1 MLQQSTCGCRVDPLW
16 LNLGVILLITLPIG
30 LRRRRPVLVFFL
42 TGLAFLH
49 VLLGFTNQFLDTF
62 AVLVA
67 LFSVANYAPWSLSV
81 LAAASAALALPLN
94 FLIDWTNHGRIDLS
108 DIPYNYALFGAA
120 WILGDNLRQ
129 RRERERE
136 LEQRAVQLQHAVS
149 VIVLQ
154 ARARDHVRR
163 RAGGRFERGRRLRVR
178 ALLPVEASP
187 A

>member
-42 TGLAFLH
+42 TGLASLLH

-94 FLIDWTNHGRIDLS
+94 FLIDWTNYGRIDLS

-136 LEQRAVQLQHAVS
+136 LEQRAVQL
-149 VIVLQ
+149 
-154 ARARDHVRR
+154 
-163 RAGGRFERGRRLRVR
+163 
-178 ALLPVEASP
+178 
-187 A
+187 